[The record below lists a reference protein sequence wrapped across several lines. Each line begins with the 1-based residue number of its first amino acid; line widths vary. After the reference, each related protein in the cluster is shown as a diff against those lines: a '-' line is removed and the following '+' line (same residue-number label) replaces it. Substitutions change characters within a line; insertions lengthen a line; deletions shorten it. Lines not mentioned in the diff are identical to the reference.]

1 MSSYPWV
8 KTPEAGDPR
17 QVTVNPGSYGT
28 SEAAVRAAVAALPH
42 EIRDEDIERDKPG
55 YRGLFLTQFQG
66 VLDRCSQGD
75 PDDPRWDELRLRTLD
90 RMAKLLRVYE
100 ADAPGVKQ
108 GPGNPRDL
116 ANRAAADLVELEE
129 SLAETRVK

>member
-1 MSSYPWV
+1 V
-8 KTPEAGDPR
+8 DTRA
-17 QVTVNPGSYGT
+17 QVTVNPGSYG
-28 SEAAVRAAVAALPH
+28 SNEAAVRAAVANLPH

-55 YRGLFLTQFQG
+55 YRGLFLAQFQA
-66 VLDRCSQGD
+66 VLTRCDTGD

-116 ANRAAADLVELEE
+116 ANQAALALVELEA
-129 SLAETRVK
+129 SLAETRAS